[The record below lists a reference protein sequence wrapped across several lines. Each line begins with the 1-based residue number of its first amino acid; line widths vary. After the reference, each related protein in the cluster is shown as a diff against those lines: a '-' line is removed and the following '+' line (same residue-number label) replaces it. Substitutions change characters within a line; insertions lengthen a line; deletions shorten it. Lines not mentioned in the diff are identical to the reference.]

1 MEEMRAA
8 GATSSSSSGSQKKTE
23 TTMAVR
29 ETGRAELATLY
40 YKKFEHSGTVLS
52 GQLPKVREHNRAVHK
67 HLPISQALF
76 VSLPPPPRKPS
87 EN

>member
-23 TTMAVR
+23 TTTAVR

-40 YKKFEHSGTVLS
+40 YENFEHSGTVLS